1 MYTGMINGQYDL
13 PGGPWP
19 AGAPADNMAGFNN
32 EGVSLPLSSFTV
44 TFRPW
49 MELEDFS
56 GEFYPYGQGPSSSSN
71 YQKVNYNGLGP
82 YTPTHQ

>member
-1 MYTGMINGQYDL
+1 MINGQYDL

-19 AGAPADNMAGFNN
+19 AGAPADNIAGFNN

-56 GEFYPYGQGPSSSSN
+56 GKFYPYGQGPSSSSN
-71 YQKVNYNGLGP
+71 YQNVNYNGQGP